1 MSRTLVFKNDRHYS
15 SDEWGFVIPVAVEDN
30 EGGFAV
36 ARPEDYPN
44 NNKIYIGREFQKI
57 FENFVEGE
65 LFALTEVK
73 PNTNFAKND
82 GPNRCQ
88 WVSTGYHSVAL
99 PASAYVPIIA
109 MELPDLATGCVGYP
123 PAAYV
128 CNKPFFILNQGA
140 VTGPF
145 VVQKSDDE
153 ILVTPYKSSTPLAL
167 PKNFVAHFDMA
178 ALEGA
183 ELVLTTFAT
192 GMRRQFLTSLQ
203 RAKEKLD
210 YEQLDFTSDTEL
222 VKEFADVGFGRGIA
236 NLSKAEARKLLAG
249 LSEFRK
255 RHKAIKDNDKTRRL
269 ESILDQYLAFEGV
282 GNDVIRNYL
291 QTSEGKA
298 FIERFA
304 QAQKHELL
312 KDFIKD
318 LQDRADDQR
327 AEIGRQ
333 TAEIEQKLEDKKND
347 LKRLEDSFQRRQQEI
362 DEQIR
367 QFNEKLKEEKEKQL
381 REANQQLAA
390 ELANR
395 QRIYDELKE
404 AIEECRTVTQ
414 RKKALKEME
423 EKIDELNKVQQYLQ
437 QSIDKKQ
444 QVYSSINLATDKM
457 VEIDAV
463 KKLLNGVSVTEE
475 QAEIVPVKLVPS
487 ALTVSADT
495 RASYIAELKGHFDQT
510 EGRVYSY
517 DEVANLVVTVMQ
529 NYLTIFAGP
538 PGTGKTSSA
547 ARLADAMGL
556 VTRNKD
562 ALQTDNFLTVPVAR
576 GWTSSR
582 ELLGFYN
589 TLKGCYQPSRSGLYQ
604 FLQSFARQA
613 ADDPDR
619 VDALKLVLL
628 DEANL
633 SSIEHYWSDF
643 LLICDAFEEGARIN
657 LGGTSQLTRLLEI
670 PGSLRFM
677 GTINNDA
684 TVEGLSDRL
693 VDRAAVIHLPHGS
706 PSMIRKLH
714 EDVVIG
720 AVPYAELARAFLPAA
735 DEDAELD
742 FDEARRL
749 RPITDILSSS
759 SPTIKGGQIHVSY
772 RKLKAIGRYMAIAQK
787 LDYEETEPLDFAIAQ
802 HVLPLVKGH
811 GQGLRERLLKLR
823 DKLQENNFAVS
834 RNIVTGILETGV
846 DFSDSYSFF

>member
-15 SDEWGFVIPVAVEDN
+15 TDEWGFVIPVAVEDD
-30 EGGFAV
+30 EGGFTI

-44 NNKIYIGREFQKI
+44 SNKIYIGREFQKI
-57 FENFVEGE
+57 FENFAEGE

-73 PNTNFAKND
+73 LNTSFVEND
-82 GPNRCQ
+82 EPNRCQ
-88 WVSTGYHSVAL
+88 WVSAGYHSVTL
-99 PASAYVPIIA
+99 PASTYVPIIA
-109 MELPDLATGCVGYP
+109 MELPDLATGCVGHA

-128 CNKPFFILNQGA
+128 GNKPFFILSQGT

-153 ILVTPYKSSTPLAL
+153 TLVTPYKSSTPLAL
-167 PKNFVAHFDMA
+167 PKNFVARFDME
-178 ALEGA
+178 ALERAG
-183 ELVLTTFAT
+183 LVLTTFVT
-192 GMRRQFLTSLQ
+192 GTKRQFLTSLQ
-203 RAKEKLD
+203 RAKERLD
-210 YEQLDFTSDTEL
+210 YKQEDFTSDAEL
-222 VKEFADVGFGRGIA
+222 VKEFADNGFGRGIA
-236 NLSKAEARKLLAG
+236 SLSKAEARKLLAG
-249 LSEFRK
+249 LSEYRK
-255 RHKAIKDNDKTRRL
+255 RNKTFKDNDKTRRL
-269 ESILDQYLAFEGV
+269 ESILDQYLAFPGV
-282 GNDVIRNYL
+282 GNDVIQSYL

-298 FIERFA
+298 FIESFA
-304 QAQKHELL
+304 QAQKQELL
-312 KDFIKD
+312 RDFIKD
-318 LQDRADDQR
+318 LQGRADDQR
-327 AEIGRQ
+327 AEIERQ
-333 TAEIEQKLEDKKND
+333 TAEVEQKLEDKKSD

-390 ELANR
+390 ELESR
-395 QRIYDELKE
+395 QKLYDELKE
-404 AIEECRTVTQ
+404 AIEECRTVAQ

-423 EKIDELNKVQQYLQ
+423 ERIDGLHKVEQYLQ

-444 QVYSSINLATDKM
+444 QVYSSINVATDKM

-475 QAEIVPVKLVPS
+475 QAEIVPVKLVQS
-487 ALTVSADT
+487 ALMVSPDART
-495 RASYIAELKGHFDQT
+495 SYIAELKGHFDRT
-510 EGRVYSY
+510 EGRAYSY

-538 PGTGKTSSA
+538 PGTGKTSSV

-556 VTRNKD
+556 VARSKD
-562 ALQTDNFLTVPVAR
+562 ALQTDNFLAVPVAR
-576 GWTSSR
+576 GWTASR

-604 FLQSFARQA
+604 FLQAFARQA
-613 ADDPDR
+613 ADDPDC

-643 LLICDAFEEGARIN
+643 LLICDAFEKGARIN
-657 LGGTSQLTRLLEI
+657 LGGTSQSTRFLEI

-693 VDRAAVIHLPHGS
+693 VDRAAVIYLPHGS
-706 PSMIRKLH
+706 SSTIRKLQ
-714 EDVVIG
+714 EDVVMG
-720 AVPYAELARAFLPAA
+720 AVPYAELSRAFLPAA

-749 RPITDILSSS
+749 RAITEILS

-772 RKLKAIGRYMAIAQK
+772 RKRKAIGRYMAIAQR
-787 LDYEETEPLDFAIAQ
+787 LDYVEVEPLDFAIAQ
-802 HVLPLVKGH
+802 HVLPLIKGH

-834 RNIVTGILETGV
+834 RNIVTGILEAGS